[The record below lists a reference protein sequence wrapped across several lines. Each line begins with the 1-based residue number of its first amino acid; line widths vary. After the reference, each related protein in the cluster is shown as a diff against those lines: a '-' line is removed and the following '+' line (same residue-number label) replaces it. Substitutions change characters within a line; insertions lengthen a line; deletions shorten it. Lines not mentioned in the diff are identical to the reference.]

1 MAVDANLQY
10 LVELFSK
17 IFPFPSAA
25 MKGEGIGYLQTF
37 LLGFVRQ
44 TLLSLALI
52 KRLWMILYIQ
62 FNSMFLN

>member
-1 MAVDANLQY
+1 MGVDANLQY

-17 IFPFPSAA
+17 IFPFTSAA

-52 KRLWMILYIQ
+52 KRL
-62 FNSMFLN
+62 